1 MEAIFKRIQNKT
13 SRDLN
18 VVRIDN
24 LNLRNLGLY
33 LEEDFKLSYTRTKEV
48 EEIYIPGRDDPYHK
62 IKRKLPIEFEI
73 NFNIKESAN
82 FYARMENIEKFLDGS
97 IGKVITFNNE
107 PKGFKII
114 WYEIGD
120 TTRTKGLSTVTIAF
134 QCSHDPI
141 SLEN

>member
-1 MEAIFKRIQNKT
+1 M
-13 SRDLN
+13 
-18 VVRIDN
+18 
-24 LNLRNLGLY
+24 GLY

-48 EEIYIPGRDDPYHK
+48 EEIYIPGRDDSYHK

-82 FYARMENIEKFLDGS
+82 FYARMEYIEKFLDGS

>member
-1 MEAIFKRIQNKT
+1 M
-13 SRDLN
+13 
-18 VVRIDN
+18 
-24 LNLRNLGLY
+24 GLY
-33 LEEDFKLSYTRTKEV
+33 LEEDFKLSYIRTKEV

-114 WYEIGD
+114 WYE
-120 TTRTKGLSTVTIAF
+120 RTKGLSTVTIAF